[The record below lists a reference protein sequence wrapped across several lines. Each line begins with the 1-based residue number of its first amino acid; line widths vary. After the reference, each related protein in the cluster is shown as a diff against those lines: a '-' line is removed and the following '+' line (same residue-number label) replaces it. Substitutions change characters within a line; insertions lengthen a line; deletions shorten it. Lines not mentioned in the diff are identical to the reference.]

1 MVNICKN
8 IKKKKKTH
16 ARITSPFGIGHETPA
31 LLPAP
36 STGLALLSPPAS
48 SRASSA
54 PVAPSRARS
63 AQPTASAVVASA
75 GFALLIRQP

>member
-8 IKKKKKTH
+8 IKKKKTH

-36 STGLALLSPPAS
+36 STGLALLSPPAPNTTPS
-48 SRASSA
+48 NSA
-54 PVAPSRARS
+54 
-63 AQPTASAVVASA
+63 
-75 GFALLIRQP
+75 